1 MNRDLFIKNAKDA
14 GLSDGEIQLLDT
26 PFADLS
32 KEDRAIIF
40 SASDRLADYNRAQP
54 CTESKSNKISIL
66 DKDKLLA
73 NGVLSPL
80 DMKTAFHNRRDYADH
95 LKRNGCVEIGNDF
108 NKSTEK
114 KREIKGDFDC
124 HSELSEATHR
134 VMEKYGH

>member
-1 MNRDLFIKNAKDA
+1 MRSPKQLAKAWEVATKEKPLLLSDDEFENFIKAMRLFGAIEDA
-14 GLSDGEIQLLDT
+14 RISGG
-26 PFADLS
+26 
-32 KEDRAIIF
+32 
-40 SASDRLADYNRAQP
+40 
-54 CTESKSNKISIL
+54 KINTTIM

-73 NGVLSPL
+73 NGIISPL

-114 KREIKGDFDC
+114 KREIKGDFDVRA
-124 HSELSEATHR
+124 ELSEATHR